1 MVSLNLSPTS
11 TINFVSTH
19 DRRTHHS
26 RCTNIHQHKD
36 GFQKTGYVKN
46 ASQKIKFIEN
56 QILNKVR
63 RILQYAYFKN
73 AAMVNFLLIVV
84 EMREKFIVN
93 AAS

>member
-11 TINFVSTH
+11 TINVVSTY
-19 DRRTHHS
+19 DRRTNRS
-26 RCTNIHQHKD
+26 RCTNIHQHED
-36 GFQKTGYVKN
+36 VFQKTGYVKN
-46 ASQKIKFIEN
+46 ASQKIKFTDN
-56 QILNKVR
+56 QILNKGR

-73 AAMVNFLLIVV
+73 AAMVKFLLIVV